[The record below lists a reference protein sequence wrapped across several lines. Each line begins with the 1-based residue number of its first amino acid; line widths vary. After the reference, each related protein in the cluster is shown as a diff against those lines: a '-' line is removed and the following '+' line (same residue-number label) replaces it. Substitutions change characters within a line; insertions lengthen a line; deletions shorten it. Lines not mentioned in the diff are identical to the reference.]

1 MNNKKSLLP
10 KSTKNEVQTKLKQAK
25 RKSSFQAEKRTE
37 YINKAVLKFSPTAW
51 AKLLYL
57 RDKSDNE
64 VGGFGITESADL
76 LYVSDFMTV
85 KQKVSAISVSF
96 DDEAV
101 SNFFDDQV
109 DLGRK
114 PEQFARIWIHCHP
127 GDSPEPSILDEETF
141 ERVFGGCQWAI
152 LFVVGRRNHTYA
164 RLSFNVGPGGQILI
178 PVGVDY
184 SRDFGPSDHGQWNA
198 EYSTNVVVE
207 NSYSPLRKSSDEKTE
222 SGLRDYALPYDF
234 VEELENMD
242 PTERQFILDE
252 MGARPDPWDEES
264 EVSF

>member
-1 MNNKKSLLP
+1 
-10 KSTKNEVQTKLKQAK
+10 LKQAK

-109 DLGRK
+109 DLGRR

-178 PVGVDY
+178 PVQVDY

-252 MGARPDPWDEES
+252 LGAMPDPWDDES